1 MLDRLLSAFPP
12 NEPDS
17 PPPASQSDPYGNRQ
31 PSDVWEPIHVL
42 VISSPA
48 GVREVIY
55 ELHQRGFAE
64 VGAWSS
70 LQPAPHDESV
80 MSILTKRRAKRE

>member
-1 MLDRLLSAFPP
+1 MLDALLSAFPP
-12 NEPDS
+12 NDPNS
-17 PPPASQSDPYGNRQ
+17 PPPDRQ
-31 PSDVWEPIHVL
+31 PSDAWEPIHVL